1 MLRTQP
7 PVNLVKQPAA
17 FSPDGLSV
25 HGLDE
30 QQYEGRKWPIHYE
43 FIEPLAILA
52 DIATIVLSSIVSGLL
67 YHYLQDIG
75 TVDYVSK
82 ALGSAIL
89 VSALFISLMKIRGMY
104 RPAQLL
110 VPTSQ
115 VRAVCLTWIT
125 VFLLLAGAIFAL
137 KIGSEISRGASSLFA
152 MFGFIALIVNRRV
165 TEYLLAK
172 GLAEKRFSGRNIV
185 LITDDSSEDNAG
197 LVQALLDT
205 GFRVRSNFVFPAPG
219 ADPDLRQRVV
229 TSVIECVR
237 GSHIEEIV
245 VGANPDRWS
254 DLRALVAELRVLP
267 FPVSFVPLGAA
278 SEIFRRPRR
287 ELGNAVCVELQRG
300 LLTSFEHA
308 AKRSID
314 LVVAGA
320 ALITL
325 LPLLTIVA
333 VAIKLDSPGPIL
345 FRQQRCGFNGRY
357 FQIYKF
363 RTMSVLE
370 DGPSIAQ
377 AQPGDQRFTRL
388 GAWLRR
394 ASVDELPQLINVLDG
409 SMSLVGPRPHAVAHD
424 NEFDKIVRNYAF
436 RRRVKPGLTG
446 WAQVHGCRGPT
457 PTPASIEERVEHDL
471 WYIDNWSLSLDI
483 AILLWTPIELIRG
496 HNAY

>member
-1 MLRTQP
+1 MLRTQA
-7 PVNLVKQPAA
+7 PVTLVKQPAA
-17 FSPDGLSV
+17 FSPDGLSAL
-25 HGLDE
+25 GLDE
-30 QQYEGRKWPIHYE
+30 QQYEGRKWPIHYD

-52 DIATIVLSSIVSGLL
+52 DIATIVLSSVTSGLL
-67 YHYLQDIG
+67 YHYLQDTG

-104 RPAQLL
+104 SPAQLL

-165 TEYLLAK
+165 TEFLLAK

-185 LITDDSSEDNAG
+185 LITDDSSEDNAS

-205 GFRVRSNFVFPAPG
+205 GFRVRNNFVFPAPG

-245 VGANPDRWS
+245 VGANPDRWA

-314 LVVAGA
+314 LVVAAA

-377 AQPGDQRFTRL
+377 AQLGDRRFTRL

-394 ASVDELPQLINVLDG
+394 ASIDELPQLINVLDG

-496 HNAY
+496 NNAY